1 MTSINKTSFGKLKA
15 SNKETKPRISKR
27 LYMLE
32 PIIFPII
39 NSDIFF
45 CAALIDVI
53 ISGKEVPKAT
63 KLKARK
69 ESEIPKKLEISITE
83 STVNSAP
90 KKVKMIENIMVGNP
104 MINGFLKT
112 IFVKKSLVSNS
123 FSFFDIELLKDLYM

>member
-1 MTSINKTSFGKLKA
+1 
-15 SNKETKPRISKR
+15 
-27 LYMLE
+27 MLE

-45 CAALIDVI
+45 CAALIDVM

-63 KLKARK
+63 KVKARK

-90 KKVKMIENIMVGNP
+90 KKVSIIEKIIAGNP
-104 MINGFLKT
+104 IINGLLKT
-112 IFVKKSLVSNS
+112 IFVNKSFVSIS
-123 FSFFDIELLKDLYM
+123 FSLFDNDLLNDL